1 MRVNRQIRA
10 REVRIIGPDGAQLG
24 IMSTREALRLAEE
37 QSLDLVEVA
46 PNAKPPVCRIMDFG
60 RYRYEQ
66 QKRERENRKRQK
78 TVTIKEVR
86 MSPKIEDHD
95 FEVKSRNAQR
105 FLQAGD
111 KVKISV
117 RFRGREIVHSDLV
130 RKMLDQLAEQL
141 SEHGQVELRPRLEG
155 RHMIMILAPKSST
168 APAQKSSAKSGASAQ
183 PSASV
188 QQ

>member
-1 MRVNRQIRA
+1 
-10 REVRIIGPDGAQLG
+10 
-24 IMSTREALRLAEE
+24 MSSREALRFAEE
-37 QSLDLVEVA
+37 QDLDLVEVA
-46 PNAKPPVCRIMDFG
+46 PGANPPVCRIMDFG

-78 TVTIKEVR
+78 TITIKEVR
-86 MSPKIEDHD
+86 MGAKIDDHD
-95 FEVKSRNAQR
+95 FDVKSRNARR

-130 RKMLDQLAEQL
+130 RNMLNQLAEQL
-141 SEHGQVELRPRLEG
+141 AELAQVELKPRLEG
-155 RHMIMILAPKSST
+155 RHMIMMLAPKASNT
-168 APAQKSSAKSGASAQ
+168 APPAQKSSTGA
-183 PSASV
+183 PV

>member
-1 MRVNRQIRA
+1 
-10 REVRIIGPDGAQLG
+10 
-24 IMSTREALRLAEE
+24 MSLREALRLAEE
-37 QSLDLVEVA
+37 QDLDLVEVA

-78 TVTIKEVR
+78 TVTVKELR

-95 FEVKSRNAQR
+95 FEVKCRNAQR

-111 KVKISV
+111 KVKITV
-117 RFRGREIVHSDLV
+117 RFRGREIVHSHLV
-130 RKMLDQLAEQL
+130 KKMLDDLAEQL
-141 SEHGQVELRPRLEG
+141 KEHGQVELKPSLEG
-155 RHMIMILAPKSST
+155 RSMVMILAPKPGT
-168 APAQKSSAKSGASAQ
+168 APAKSSAKPEASAQ
-183 PSASV
+183 PSASASV

>member
-1 MRVNRQIRA
+1 MNRQIRA
-10 REVRIIGPDGAQLG
+10 REVRLVGPDGAQLG
-24 IMSTREALRLAEE
+24 IMSLREALRLAEE
-37 QSLDLVEVA
+37 QNLDLVEVA

-86 MSPKIEDHD
+86 MSPKIEEHD
-95 FEVKSRNAQR
+95 FAVKSRNAQR

-111 KVKISV
+111 KVKVSV

-130 RKMLDQLAEQL
+130 KKMLDQLAEQL
-141 SEHGQVELRPRLEG
+141 SEHGQVELQPRLEG
-155 RHMIMILAPKSST
+155 RQMIMILAPKPST

-183 PSASV
+183 SSVTV